1 MTTTEIHA
9 DELLTADPM
18 TLIVG
23 TNVRTDADLDAEFV
37 ASIKDRGVLEPI
49 TVRRDDNGD
58 LVVLRGQRRTR
69 AACKAKLAAVRVI
82 VVSNP
87 DEIDRIT
94 DQVTENFHRKSMTAT
109 DEVAAVEQLSLL
121 GVSAAQI
128 QKRLHIG
135 KDAVATA
142 LRVSKSDVAKQAA
155 AAYEF
160 TLDQLG
166 ALDEFADEPDTVA
179 KLTEAAPTG
188 KFDHVLQA
196 ARNDRDERQQ
206 IATRAAELR
215 DAGVSVVLEQP
226 AYDGGARNLN
236 SLKVKGD
243 HAECPGHLVY
253 LHIGWHW
260 DGGERVKTLSES
272 VYCSDWKGNGH
283 TELYSGGGSSAAT
296 TELSDEEKAEKAA
309 ERKLV
314 IANNKAWAAATE
326 VRRAW
331 LRQDLMQRKNT
342 PAGAELFVFT
352 EMLHTPHQLATAL
365 DGYVGH
371 RMFRDLMGQ
380 ETERHQDRWNPGA
393 QQTMGNQL
401 AALRD
406 IAEHQ
411 LTTKRVLTLTACL
424 ILSAWE
430 DKAEGQTWR
439 GPTATD
445 GRMLR
450 QYEKWGYPLSTIEE
464 ETLAACD
471 RAAAQQVESLQKVAD
486 YEQDQRDAATQA
498 HGEDLH
504 EMLADEDEEG
514 DDEPPAYEGLDEFT
528 PDDETG
534 RDLTHVE
541 VDGVLV
547 AITSHFDLPE
557 ADEAAEED
565 ALTGAAEADAAEEAE
580 EAWGAVPADDD
591 PAYDIA

>member
-1 MTTTEIHA
+1 MTTTETRT
-9 DELLTADPM
+9 DELLTVDPM
-18 TLIVG
+18 TLLVG

-49 TVRRDDNGD
+49 TVRRDDNGE

-69 AACKAKLAAVRVI
+69 AACKAKLPAVRVI
-82 VVSNP
+82 VVADP

-94 DQVTENFHRKSMTAT
+94 DQVTENFHRKAMTTT

-196 ARNDRDERQQ
+196 ARDDRDERQQ

-215 DAGVSVVLEQP
+215 EQGISVVLEQP
-226 AYDGGARNLN
+226 AYAGGARHLN

-243 HAECPGHLVY
+243 HTECPGHLIH
-253 LHIGWHW
+253 LHMGFHW
-260 DGGERVKTLSES
+260 DGAERVRTLSES
-272 VYCSDWKGNGH
+272 PYCADWQGNGH
-283 TELYSGGGSSAAT
+283 TELYSGGGSSSAPT
-296 TELSDEEKAEKAA
+296 SELSDEEKAEKAA

-326 VRRAW
+326 MRRAW

-342 PAGAELFVFT
+342 PTGAELFVFT

-393 QQTMGNQL
+393 QQTMGTQL

-424 ILSAWE
+424 ILAAWE

-471 RAAAQQVESLQKVAD
+471 RDAAAAVESLQKLAD
-486 YEQDQRDAATQA
+486 YEQDQRDSANEARPASVVTEENA
-498 HGEDLH
+498 DGE
-504 EMLADEDEEG
+504 MEEVEYPNG
-514 DDEPPAYEGLDEFT
+514 HDDDEPAAYEGLDGFT
-528 PDDETG
+528 PEPEPEAVTAAEEPAPAPLEEQSDQPDEVG
-534 RDLTHVE
+534 AIVIG
-541 VDGVLV
+541 GVLV
-547 AITSHFDLPE
+547 ARVEHHDLT
-557 ADEAAEED
+557 AD
-565 ALTGAAEADAAEEAE
+565 G
-580 EAWGAVPADDD
+580 D
-591 PAYDIA
+591 PMDDIA